1 MKLASERCILKL
13 RFSLDLLTGDLATAL
28 GQWRSSEQTV
38 FDSRNSVI
46 TRETVFGVATPQ
58 VKPDS
63 ERLQQ
68 VNHRVEPREGVQLG
82 LTERYAALDN
92 NQQTEREVRCELLQQ
107 FVFVIEVR
115 HVLFGF
121 KHSGQDV
128 ETGHDNNTLQ
138 ELINDRHH

>member
-1 MKLASERCILKL
+1 M
-13 RFSLDLLTGDLATAL
+13 

-38 FDSRNSVI
+38 FDSRNSVV

-121 KHSGQDV
+121 KHCGQDV

-138 ELINDRHH
+138 ELINDRHN